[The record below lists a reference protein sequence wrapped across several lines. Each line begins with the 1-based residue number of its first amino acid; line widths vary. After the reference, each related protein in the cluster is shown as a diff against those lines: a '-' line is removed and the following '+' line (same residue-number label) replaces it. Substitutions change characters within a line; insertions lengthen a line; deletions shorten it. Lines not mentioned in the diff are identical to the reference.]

1 MPVTEY
7 LERNA
12 RLYPDE
18 VALVELN
25 PDEPDTRRTSWKE
38 FELIQP
44 SRFEP
49 YRREITWSVFDEKA
63 NRFANM
69 LIGRGIKKG
78 DKVQVLSGKDRGKQ
92 GVVLRALPAENKVVV
107 EGVSVVKKAVKPN
120 AANQQGG
127 IVSQEAPI
135 DASNVNLV
143 CPECGKVTRV
153 GHEKDGKNKLRV
165 CKKCGHMF

>member
-1 MPVTEY
+1 MY
-7 LERNA
+7 
-12 RLYPDE
+12 
-18 VALVELN
+18 
-25 PDEPDTRRTSWKE
+25 
-38 FELIQP
+38 
-44 SRFEP
+44 
-49 YRREITWSVFDEKA
+49 
-63 NRFANM
+63 
-69 LIGRGIKKG
+69 IKKG

-92 GVVLRALPAENKVVV
+92 GVVLRALPAENKVV
-107 EGVSVVKKAVKPN
+107 VSVVKKAVKPN

-165 CKKCGHMF
+165 CKKCGAEF